1 MVTIVDF
8 VPRQNSGGEIF
19 HVLILEGD
27 LEMVRS
33 TETGKFYATAQR
45 ASVTSTFSEA
55 VCQKLIGKE
64 LDGKI
69 SKVKCD
75 PYEYTIPE
83 TEEVITLNHR
93 FEYLTE
99 DEQENKELESE
110 VFQDVKSKQLA

>member
-1 MVTIVDF
+1 MVTVTDYKK
-8 VPRQNSGGEIF
+8 RENSGGEIF
-19 HVLILEGD
+19 HILILEGD
-27 LEMVRS
+27 LEMVKS
-33 TETGKFYATAQR
+33 SETGKFYATAQR
-45 ASVTSTFSEA
+45 ASVTSTFSET
-55 VCQKLIGKE
+55 VCQKLIGTE

-69 SKVKCD
+69 SKVKCE